1 MLCGHSYGGMVI
13 SHAASGR
20 DDVDRLVYLC
30 ALQIADDD
38 EMTANMRP
46 TMLMQHLVHGDDGS
60 LSIDLEHTA
69 ECFYHDVD
77 ADTAAAAV
85 ARLRP
90 MPLGVG
96 VDAEPGGD
104 VGPPAWTH
112 THSTYVVC
120 TGDRAIHPETQREM
134 ARHAVDVVEWDTS
147 HSPMLSQPERVADLL
162 TSLAAQAQ
170 HARARW
176 IPSAVPVRGSRH
188 VADALLSTETCVPRR
203 DRAVLTRR
211 MTRSRAAVIEQS
223 HLVDQLM
230 HEVYPEFS
238 ESVAPEPVEA
248 LIHAELA
255 RWDDTK
261 IRDFVPI
268 FVRRQVRS
276 HLRQTHPPNR
286 APS

>member
-1 MLCGHSYGGMVI
+1 MTTVVLVHGAFHGAWCWDPVRKLLDERGVASVAPELPLRGTDLDAETVRATLDTVEGPVVLCGHSYGGMVI
-13 SHAASGR
+13 SRAASGR

-60 LSIDLEHTA
+60 LSIDLEHAA

-170 HARARW
+170 RAR
-176 IPSAVPVRGSRH
+176 
-188 VADALLSTETCVPRR
+188 
-203 DRAVLTRR
+203 
-211 MTRSRAAVIEQS
+211 
-223 HLVDQLM
+223 
-230 HEVYPEFS
+230 
-238 ESVAPEPVEA
+238 
-248 LIHAELA
+248 
-255 RWDDTK
+255 
-261 IRDFVPI
+261 
-268 FVRRQVRS
+268 
-276 HLRQTHPPNR
+276 
-286 APS
+286 